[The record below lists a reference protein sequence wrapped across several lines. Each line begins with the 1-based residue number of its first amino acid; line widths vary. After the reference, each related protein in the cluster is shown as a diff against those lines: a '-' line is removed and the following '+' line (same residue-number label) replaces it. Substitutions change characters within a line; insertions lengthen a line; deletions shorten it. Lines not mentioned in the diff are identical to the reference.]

1 MKLIVW
7 LGNPGKN
14 YEKTRHNIW
23 FSFLDRWN
31 EREQL
36 GSWKFVAKFQ
46 GEIIQTERAG
56 EKIILAKPQTF
67 MNNSGNVV
75 APLARFYQIES
86 QDILVLHDEIDF
98 PTAKI
103 ALKYWGGVAGHN
115 GLKSIVAKLGTKDFW
130 RLRIGIDRPLEQ
142 AQVTNRVLGKFK
154 TEEIEALTAQES
166 TIFALIQDFIQG
178 VSK

>member
-1 MKLIVW
+1 M
-7 LGNPGKN
+7 
-14 YEKTRHNIW
+14 
-23 FSFLDRWN
+23 DRWN

-103 ALKYWGGVAGHN
+103 TLKY
-115 GLKSIVAKLGTKDFW
+115 
-130 RLRIGIDRPLEQ
+130 
-142 AQVTNRVLGKFK
+142 
-154 TEEIEALTAQES
+154 
-166 TIFALIQDFIQG
+166 
-178 VSK
+178 